1 MRPRR
6 RAASR
11 LLLLLPPLLLLL
23 ASARVAAVAA
33 DDPLAA
39 FRPPRG
45 LESYRLPSSPRATL
59 APPPPPRPP
68 PPRPDA
74 MIETTTIDPQTDP
87 VVVAARASLFD
98 AVAAEL
104 SRDLVVASQQ
114 ASHTSTD
121 YDPYDLD
128 RFDAIHWSPYD
139 RVREVNAV
147 S

>member
-11 LLLLLPPLLLLL
+11 LLLLPPPLLLLL

-39 FRPPRG
+39 FRPPRA
-45 LESYRLPSSPRATL
+45 LEPYRLPSSPRATL

-114 ASHTSTD
+114 AKTWTD

-128 RFDAIHWSPYD
+128 RFDAIRWSPYD

>member
-1 MRPRR
+1 
-6 RAASR
+6 
-11 LLLLLPPLLLLL
+11 
-23 ASARVAAVAA
+23 
-33 DDPLAA
+33 
-39 FRPPRG
+39 
-45 LESYRLPSSPRATL
+45 
-59 APPPPPRPP
+59 
-68 PPRPDA
+68 

-128 RFDAIHWSPYD
+128 RCVLYTGPHTTAFA
-139 RVREVNAV
+139 R
-147 S
+147 

>member
-1 MRPRR
+1 
-6 RAASR
+6 
-11 LLLLLPPLLLLL
+11 
-23 ASARVAAVAA
+23 
-33 DDPLAA
+33 
-39 FRPPRG
+39 
-45 LESYRLPSSPRATL
+45 
-59 APPPPPRPP
+59 
-68 PPRPDA
+68 

-128 RFDAIHWSPYD
+128 RFDAILWSPYD